1 MREELNLFLAEEDLK
16 VLRKEVSYNIPQETY
31 R

>member
-16 VLRKEVSYNIPQETY
+16 ELRKEVSYTIPQETY